1 MVHNKEFHDD
11 IDRMFKQHLCY
22 HKIMI
27 KDVESGKVLD
37 DINYS
42 RLLFDSELN
51 IFKRLNN
58 GQLEKVN
65 SKQFVAIIPEL

>member
-1 MVHNKEFHDD
+1 
-11 IDRMFKQHLCY
+11 
-22 HKIMI
+22 MI